1 MLGLGAAFFV
11 AVLAAMSA
19 TRDDE
24 RGGDGARPVEGVNR
38 DDSGKERFSRGFLNI
53 EEIIAHG

>member
-1 MLGLGAAFFV
+1 
-11 AVLAAMSA
+11 MSA

-24 RGGDGARPVEGVNR
+24 RGGDGARPVDGVNR

-53 EEIIAHG
+53 EEVIAHG